1 MDTLSAVIKECGGPA
16 ALARKLKTNKTKRGC
31 LTRQAIYAWK
41 RVPLEHVHK
50 IVEMTGGKFT
60 LEQLRPDVYKR
71 AA

>member
-16 ALARKLKTNKTKRGC
+16 ALARKLKTNTKRGH

-41 RVPLEHVHK
+41 RVPLDHVHQ

-60 LEQLRPDVYKR
+60 LEQLRPDIFR
-71 AA
+71 QAA